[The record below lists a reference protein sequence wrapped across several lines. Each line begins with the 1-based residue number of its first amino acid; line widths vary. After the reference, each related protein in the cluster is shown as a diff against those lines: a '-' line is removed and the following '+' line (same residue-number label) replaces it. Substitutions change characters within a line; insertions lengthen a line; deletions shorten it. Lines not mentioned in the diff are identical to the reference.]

1 METQPGTPV
10 ELVPLDEQVGGVLA
24 DAMLPPPAVP
34 PARARSF
41 AWGSLVQWMRRGAW
55 AIADQVTFAASNFLL
70 NIALARLISPAS
82 YGTFTLAYTIFLL
95 LATFHTSLIVEPM
108 LVFGAGKFAD
118 RPSEYLSELM
128 RSHWQF
134 GFIAGGLLLAA
145 AAVTDALGY
154 GTLAAALV
162 ALTVATPL
170 VLLQWLTR
178 RACYVRFETPL
189 AAQGGVLYI
198 VCLGVGAYLLYARGL
213 LTSVTAILLMGVASL
228 ASGAWIMARLHLR
241 PFARSQRAL
250 REAIVAEHW
259 EYGRWVIGSNILGWA
274 PQSIYF
280 FVLPITVGIVGTAT
294 MKALINLILPV
305 LHTYLPL
312 SILLVPALV
321 RAPSR
326 RAFKTTVYVASLVA
340 VLCSTAYW
348 LLLGTLHQPLVAW
361 IYKGNYVADAG
372 LLWILGLVPISGAVV
387 AVAGGALRALERPN
401 LLFRAYAIST
411 AVSATIGLALLFL
424 AGLRGAVIGYTLSSV
439 ATAITMG
446 MSLQRELRATAAA

>member
-1 METQPGTPV
+1 VEADSATPLERV
-10 ELVPLDEQVGGVLA
+10 SIEHNAGGAVDRLALPLTAPPQGAGG
-24 DAMLPPPAVP
+24 
-34 PARARSF
+34 F
-41 AWGSLVQWMRRGAW
+41 AWDSLVQWVRRGAW
-55 AIADQVTFAASNFLL
+55 AIADQITFAASNFLL

-95 LATFHTSLIVEPM
+95 LATVHTSLIVEPM

-118 RPSEYLSELM
+118 RSSDYLSELM
-128 RSHWQF
+128 RSHWLF
-134 GFIAGGLLLAA
+134 GFAAGGLLLAA
-145 AAVTDALGY
+145 AAITDALGY
-154 GTLAAALV
+154 GTLAPALV
-162 ALTVATPL
+162 ALAVATPL

-198 VCLGVGAYLLYARGL
+198 ACLGVGAYLLHARAL
-213 LTSVTAILLMGVASL
+213 LSPVTAILLMGGASL
-228 ASGAWIMARLHLR
+228 ASAAWIMARLHLR

-250 REAIVAEHW
+250 REAVVAEHW

-321 RAPSR
+321 RAPTR
-326 RAFKTTVYVASLVA
+326 HAFKTTVYIASLMA
-340 VLCSTAYW
+340 ILCSTAYW
-348 LLLGTLHQPLVAW
+348 LLLGTLHQPLVSW
-361 IYKGNYVADAG
+361 IYKGNYAADAG
-372 LLWILGLVPISGAVV
+372 LLWILGIVPISGAVV

-411 AVSATIGLALLFL
+411 AVSATIGLGLLFI

-439 ATAITMG
+439 ATAITMAV
-446 MSLQRELRATAAA
+446 SLLRELRATAAG

>member
-1 METQPGTPV
+1 VETPPGTP
-10 ELVPLDEQVGGVLA
+10 LKLAPLEPQVGGVPA
-24 DAMLPPPAVP
+24 DALFPSPTAAPT
-34 PARARSF
+34 RERRF
-41 AWGSLVQWMRRGAW
+41 AWDSLVQWMRRGAW

-95 LATFHTSLIVEPM
+95 LATVHTSLIVEPM

-118 RPSEYLSELM
+118 RSSEYLSELL

-134 GFIAGGLLLAA
+134 GFIAGGLLLAG
-145 AAVTDALGY
+145 AAVTEALGY
-154 GTLAAALV
+154 DALAQALV
-162 ALTVATPL
+162 ALAVATPL

-178 RACYVRFETPL
+178 RACYVRFETPV
-189 AAQGGVLYI
+189 AAQGGVLYLLF
-198 VCLGVGAYLLYARGL
+198 LGVGAYLLHARGL
-213 LTSVTAILLMGVASL
+213 LSSVTAILLMGVGSL
-228 ASGAWIMARLHLR
+228 ASAVWIMIRLHMR

-250 REAIVAEHW
+250 RQAVVAEHW

-280 FVLPITVGIVGTAT
+280 FVLPLTVGIVGTAT

-326 RAFKTTVYVASLVA
+326 HAFKTTVSIASFVAI
-340 VLCSTAYW
+340 LCSTAYW
-348 LLLGTLHQPLVAW
+348 LLLGTLHQPLVSW
-361 IYKGNYVADAG
+361 IYNGRYVADAG
-372 LLWILGLVPISGAVV
+372 LLWILGIVPISGAVV

-411 AVSATIGLALLFL
+411 AVSATLGLGLLFTS
-424 AGLRGAVIGYTLSSV
+424 GLRGAVIGYTLSSI
-439 ATAITMG
+439 ATAITMAV
-446 MSLQRELRATAAA
+446 SLRHELRTTAAG

>member
-1 METQPGTPV
+1 VHEIG
-10 ELVPLDEQVGGVLA
+10 E
-24 DAMLPPPAVP
+24 PPPYHVP
-34 PARARSF
+34 REPEPSQKC
-41 AWGSLVQWMRRGAW
+41 GS
-55 AIADQVTFAASNFLL
+55 
-70 NIALARLISPAS
+70 
-82 YGTFTLAYTIFLL
+82 
-95 LATFHTSLIVEPM
+95 ATVHTSLIVEPM

-118 RPSEYLSELM
+118 RSSEYLSELLLT
-128 RSHWQF
+128 HWQF
-134 GFIAGGLLLAA
+134 GLAGAGLLLAGA
-145 AAVTDALGY
+145 GVTAALGY
-154 GTLAAALV
+154 DILASTLLAL
-162 ALTVATPL
+162 AVATPF

-189 AAQGGVLYI
+189 AAQGGVLYVI
-198 VCLGVGAYLLYARGL
+198 CLGMGAYLLYARGL
-213 LTSVTAILLMGVASL
+213 LSSATAILLMGGSSL
-228 ASGAWIMARLHLR
+228 VSAAWIMARLHLR

-250 REAIVAEHW
+250 RKAVVAEHW

-280 FVLPITVGIVGTAT
+280 FVLPVTVGIVGTAS

-326 RAFKTTVYVASLVA
+326 HAFTTTVWMASVVAI
-340 VLCSTAYW
+340 LCSTAYW
-348 LLLGTLHQPLVAW
+348 LLLGTLHQPLVSW
-361 IYKGNYVADAG
+361 IYNGRYLADAG

-401 LLFRAYAIST
+401 LLFKAYAIST
-411 AVSATIGLALLFL
+411 AISATIGLGLLFA

-439 ATAITMG
+439 ATAITMAV
-446 MSLQRELRATAAA
+446 SLRRELRAPAAA

>member
-1 METQPGTPV
+1 VEQPGT
-10 ELVPLDEQVGGVLA
+10 LLPL
-24 DAMLPPPAVP
+24 PAAAP
-34 PARARSF
+34 TGAPGF

-95 LATFHTSLIVEPM
+95 LATVHTSLIVEPM

-118 RPSEYLSELM
+118 RSSEYLSELL
-128 RSHWQF
+128 RTHWQF
-134 GFIAGGLLLAA
+134 GLAGAGLLLAGA
-145 AAVTDALGY
+145 GVTAALGY
-154 GTLAAALV
+154 DILASTLLAL
-162 ALTVATPL
+162 AVATPF

-189 AAQGGVLYI
+189 AAQGGVLYVI
-198 VCLGVGAYLLYARGL
+198 CLGVGAYLLHARGL
-213 LTSVTAILLMGVASL
+213 LSSATAILLMGGSSL
-228 ASGAWIMARLHLR
+228 VSAAWIMVRLHLR
-241 PFARSQRAL
+241 PFARSQRAM
-250 REAIVAEHW
+250 RKAVVAEHW

-280 FVLPITVGIVGTAT
+280 FVLPVTVGIVGTAS

-326 RAFKTTVYVASLVA
+326 HAFTTTVWMASVVAI
-340 VLCSTAYW
+340 LCSTAYW
-348 LLLGTLHQPLVAW
+348 LLLGTLHEPLVSW
-361 IYKGNYVADAG
+361 IYNGRYLSDAG

-401 LLFRAYAIST
+401 LLFKAYAIST
-411 AVSATIGLALLFL
+411 AVSATIGLGLLFA
-424 AGLRGAVIGYTLSSV
+424 AGLRGAVIGYTLSSI
-439 ATAITMG
+439 ATAITMAV
-446 MSLQRELRATAAA
+446 SLRRELRAPAAA